1 MMKNSQII
9 RALAIALTA
18 GTCSLLFTSCETDEP
33 ALPDPEVTINTDNPY
48 SIDYKGGEIRIP
60 VQIENPAE
68 DLPLT
73 LEPKAEWLTA
83 EYSADNIIID
93 VEPLNDRA
101 ERTGTVSVIY
111 GEYYNE
117 TIIVAQSGEPAPFS
131 VSITDVT
138 ATTVTVD
145 ITPLDNSCSY
155 MIRPIRKDVFDSYT
169 DENAFLEAEMEY
181 IDHMETDENTTLAQM
196 LYTGS
201 QSSLELLY
209 LDTDTEY
216 YICIYAI
223 DESGNVLSEVVQSEV
238 FKTNEITFE
247 ITASTSGI
255 DITVDV
261 TASDDK
267 APFIFYTVS
276 SDYLDEHDRTVKDA
290 ADYNLYY
297 ELWTAKTF
305 FGNNTIQAIPTF
317 SHFGTGSRT
326 FSSYSIDNYTHEHE
340 FASKYIIYVTTVNQY
355 GEAGTFPID
364 TLSIYTEEIS
374 LSDNI
379 ITVNIDNITS
389 SSWDLHVTTT
399 NNDPYVAYWDYADKY
414 EGWTEEQLIAEFSDG
429 EKYDYLF
436 YLRNGDYNG
445 VYPNKD
451 PDTEYVMFFFG
462 WEGGVMTTD
471 FQAIYFRTLPAE

>member
-33 ALPDPEVTINTDNPY
+33 ASPDPEVTINTDNPY

-60 VQIENPAE
+60 VQIKNPVE

-73 LEPKAEWLTA
+73 LEPQAEWLTA

-93 VEPLNDRA
+93 VEPINDRA

-138 ATTVTVD
+138 ATTVTIN

-155 MIRPIRKDVFDSYT
+155 MIRPVRKDVFDSYA

-223 DESGNVLSEVVQSEV
+223 DESGNVLSDVVQSEV
-238 FKTNEITFE
+238 FKTDEITFE

-276 SDYLDEHDRTVKDA
+276 SDYLDEHDRT
-290 ADYNLYY
+290 
-297 ELWTAKTF
+297 ELL
-305 FGNNTIQAIPTF
+305 
-317 SHFGTGSRT
+317 RT
-326 FSSYSIDNYTHEHE
+326 
-340 FASKYIIYVTTVNQY
+340 
-355 GEAGTFPID
+355 
-364 TLSIYTEEIS
+364 
-374 LSDNI
+374 
-379 ITVNIDNITS
+379 
-389 SSWDLHVTTT
+389 
-399 NNDPYVAYWDYADKY
+399 
-414 EGWTEEQLIAEFSDG
+414 QLITTFTMNYGQQKHSLETTQY
-429 EKYDYLF
+429 KQ
-436 YLRNGDYNG
+436 
-445 VYPNKD
+445 YPLS
-451 PDTEYVMFFFG
+451 P
-462 WEGGVMTTD
+462 
-471 FQAIYFRTLPAE
+471 TLEPEAVHSAATA